1 MIAWL
6 IRFFGARLVPIG
18 AGVAAAVALV
28 AWDYVRIERA
38 EQRGEDRADVKT
50 ERNNA
55 EVQELGRRGSDNDG
69 KPVPG
74 SVRDPGYRD
83 EKR

>member
-1 MIAWL
+1 MIGILGSW
-6 IRFFGARLVPIG
+6 IGARLVPIG
-18 AGVAAAVALV
+18 AGLAAVIALV

-38 EQRGEDRADVKT
+38 EQRGEDRAHVET
-50 ERNNA
+50 ERNN
-55 EVQELGRRGSDNDG
+55 EKVQELGRRGSSNDG

-83 EKR
+83 EG